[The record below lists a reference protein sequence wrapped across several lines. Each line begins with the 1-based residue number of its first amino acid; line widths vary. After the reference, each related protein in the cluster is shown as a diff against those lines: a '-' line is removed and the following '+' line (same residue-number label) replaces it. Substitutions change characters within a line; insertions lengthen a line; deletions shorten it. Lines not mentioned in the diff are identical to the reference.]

1 MSSCATASIRFGP
14 AYGRQPTTCRPRPT
28 AYGPQPTLSR
38 VNPPT
43 DESSRRRRGA
53 TVFICLTALLA
64 GCAGRAT
71 PPPTSKHGPTM
82 SKSAQTFSVTAAVVR
97 YQVADVERSVTF
109 YTGQLEFEVEHR
121 SGPVFASLRRGDL
134 RLLLG
139 GPGSSG
145 SRPMP
150 DGRRQEPGGWNRIVL
165 YVDDL
170 TSRMDALRQ
179 GGVRFRNDVES
190 GPGGKQILVED
201 PDGNPIELH
210 ENPR

>member
-1 MSSCATASIRFGP
+1 
-14 AYGRQPTTCRPRPT
+14 
-28 AYGPQPTLSR
+28 
-38 VNPPT
+38 
-43 DESSRRRRGA
+43 
-53 TVFICLTALLA
+53 
-64 GCAGRAT
+64 
-71 PPPTSKHGPTM
+71 M
-82 SKSAQTFSVTAAVVR
+82 SKTVQTFPVTAAVVR
-97 YQVADVERSVTF
+97 YQVADVERSVAF
-109 YTGQLEFEVEHR
+109 YTRQLGFQLGHR
-121 SGPVFASLRRGDL
+121 SGPVFASVSRGDL

-170 TSRMDALRQ
+170 AAQVDALRQ
-179 GGVRFRNDVES
+179 GGARFRNEVET
-190 GPGGKQILVED
+190 GPGGKQILIED